1 MLFIEKKA
9 CLGIGVAPGFYL
21 YQGARLA
28 GFLVQR
34 CRFITKLIVGY
45 FLPFIDKIIYAVC
58 FLPLEF
64 VKANCARLDCTRR
77 EGNSI
82 NGSFSALISELNN
95 YEGKRSCQ
103 SLSWSVVDWYTL
115 QLIVIIIIIVFGG
128 EPGPK
133 NKLLFRSANLMD
145 HSALLYYPS
154 KQFLYGGALNIWHL
168 NYIDIFSVYIILLA
182 FQLTSVR

>member
-1 MLFIEKKA
+1 ML
-9 CLGIGVAPGFYL
+9 GNRGWSGVLPVPGCPFGRIFSPTLQIY
-21 YQGARLA
+21 YQTYSWLFSTFHR
-28 GFLVQR
+28 Q
-34 CRFITKLIVGY
+34 
-45 FLPFIDKIIYAVC
+45 IYAVC

-64 VKANCARLDCTRR
+64 VKANCPRLD
-77 EGNSI
+77 
-82 NGSFSALISELNN
+82 LISELNN